1 MTRAMTGGMAWMLAT
16 VLLAGCGASAKEKQ
30 MMADL
35 TSVRDQAQAHSARLT
50 AQVDSLNKQN
60 SALEA
65 QVAEASA
72 QAAALAAQQESLRT
86 AQQEAANKYDEVVKQ
101 LSAEVQSGNLQIT
114 QYKNMMTVDVAEK
127 LFFASGSATLKKS
140 GQDVLLKVADAISGY
155 PDKIIRVVGHTDSVA
170 LSKNAAFATNWELS
184 VARATNVVRFLQDKC
199 HIAPERLIAA
209 GRGPYQPV
217 ADNSTPEGRQ
227 KNRRIE
233 IMLID
238 KGAVD
243 AIGGPP
249 AAANSP
255 AK

>member
-1 MTRAMTGGMAWMLAT
+1 MAWMLAM

-35 TSVRDQAQAHSARLT
+35 TSAKDQAQAQSAKLT

-60 SALEA
+60 SALQSQLA
-65 QVAEASA
+65 DASA
-72 QAAALAAQQESLRT
+72 QAAAMAAQQESLKT
-86 AQQEAANKYDEVVKQ
+86 AQVEATNKYDEVVKQ
-101 LSAEVQSGNLQIT
+101 LSAEVQSGNLQIK

-127 LFFASGSATLKKS
+127 LFFDSGKATLKKS

-238 KGAVD
+238 KGVID
-243 AIGGPP
+243 DVGGAP

-255 AK
+255 PK

>member
-1 MTRAMTGGMAWMLAT
+1 MTRVTMSGMAWMLAT
-16 VLLAGCGASAKEKQ
+16 VVLAGCGASAKEKQ
-30 MMADL
+30 AMADL
-35 TSVRDQAQAHSARLT
+35 TSAKDQAQAQSAKLT
-50 AQVDSLNKQN
+50 AQVDSLSKQN
-60 SALEA
+60 SALQA

-72 QAAALAAQQESLRT
+72 QTAALAAQQDSLRM
-86 AQQEAANKYDEVVKQ
+86 AQQEAATKYDEVVKQ

-127 LFFASGSATLKKS
+127 LFFDSGSATLKKS
-140 GQDVLLKVADAISGY
+140 GQDVLLKVADAIKGY

-170 LSKNAAFATNWELS
+170 LSKTAKFATNWELS

-217 ADNSTPEGRQ
+217 AENSTAEGRQ

-238 KGAVD
+238 KGAID

-249 AAANSP
+249 TATTAP
-255 AK
+255 PK